1 MDIKAILTKQGVPSE
16 FIDSTVEA
24 LKVEMTKEFVSKK
37 QYERKRD
44 EVDTLN
50 SKIADLEIDLKKA
63 NTDEYKAKYEEL
75 EKEYNDFKTGI
86 ETEKINTAKSSTLR
100 EQLKAEG
107 FNEKMIKLLEKNFDL
122 ETIEIEEDKIKGW
135 EDMIKPIREEYAD
148 FIPKDTQTGNPPA
161 TPPTNVSGKTYTA
174 DMLKNMSAQEIAK
187 NYDAIRQ
194 NLN

>member
-1 MDIKAILTKQGVPSE
+1 MDIKAILKSHGIEEEVA
-16 FIDSTVEA
+16 STIAEKLNA
-24 LKVEMTKEFVSKK
+24 EIPKEFVSKK
-37 QYERKRD
+37 QYQKKVSAID
-44 EVDTLN
+44 ELN
-50 SKIADLEIDLKKA
+50 ETIADLEAKA
-63 NTDEYKAKYEEL
+63 TSNGAQEEL
-75 EKEYNDFKTGI
+75 DKLKQEFETYKNNI

-122 ETIEIEEDKIKGW
+122 ESIEIEEDKIKGW

-148 FIPKDTQTGNPPA
+148 FIPKDTQQGNPPA
-161 TPPTNVSGKTYTA
+161 TPPTNVSGKTYTTE
-174 DMLKNMSAQEIAK
+174 MLKSMSAQEIAQ

>member
-135 EDMIKPIREEYAD
+135 DDMIKPIREEYAD

>member
-1 MDIKAILTKQGVPSE
+1 MDIKAILKSHGIEGELVDTIADTIKAEIP
-16 FIDSTVEA
+16 
-24 LKVEMTKEFVSKK
+24 KEFVSKA
-37 QYERKRD
+37 QYSKKVNLID
-44 EVDTLN
+44 ELN
-50 SKIADLEIDLKKA
+50 TTIADLEAKTG
-63 NTDEYKAKYEEL
+63 TDEYKSKYEAL
-75 EKEYNDFKTGI
+75 EKEFNDFKTGI

>member
-86 ETEKINTAKSSTLR
+86 ETEKTNAVKSSTLR

-122 ETIEIEEDKIKGW
+122 ESIEIEEDKIKGW

-148 FIPKDTQTGNPPA
+148 FIPKDTQQGNPPA
-161 TPPTNVSGKTYTA
+161 TPPANVSGKTYTTE
-174 DMLKNMSAQEIAK
+174 MLKSMSAQEIAK
-187 NYDAIRQ
+187 NYDAIKQ

>member
-86 ETEKINTAKSSTLR
+86 ETEKTNAVKSSTVR

-107 FNEKMIKLLEKNFDL
+107 FEESIIELLEGKIDINS
-122 ETIEIEEDKIKGW
+122 IEIEENKIKGW
-135 EDMIKPIREEYAD
+135 EDMVKPMKEKYGK
-148 FIPKDTQTGNPPA
+148 FILTETQQGNPPA
-161 TPPTNVSGKTYTA
+161 TPPANVSGKTYTTE
-174 DMLKNMSAQEIAK
+174 MLKSMSAQEIAQ

>member
-86 ETEKINTAKSSTLR
+86 ETEKTNAVKSSTVR

-107 FNEKMIKLLEKNFDL
+107 FEESIIELLEGKIDINS
-122 ETIEIEEDKIKGW
+122 IEIVENKIKGW
-135 EDMIKPIREEYAD
+135 EDMVKPMKEKYGK
-148 FIPKDTQTGNPPA
+148 FILTETQTGNPPA
-161 TPPTNVSGKTYTA
+161 TPPAIDNPQGTTSNALA
-174 DMLKNMSAQEIAK
+174 DALEK
-187 NYDAIRQ
+187 Y
-194 NLN
+194 L

>member
-1 MDIKAILTKQGVPSE
+1 MDIKAILKSHGIEEEVA
-16 FIDSTVEA
+16 STIAEKLNA
-24 LKVEMTKEFVSKK
+24 EIPKEFVSKK
-37 QYERKRD
+37 QYQKKVSAID
-44 EVDTLN
+44 ELN
-50 SKIADLEIDLKKA
+50 ETIADLEAKA
-63 NTDEYKAKYEEL
+63 TSNGAQEEL
-75 EKEYNDFKTGI
+75 DKLKQEFETYKNNI

-148 FIPKDTQTGNPPA
+148 FIPKETQTGNPPA
-161 TPPTNVSGKTYTA
+161 TPPTNVSGKTYTTE
-174 DMLKNMSAQEIAK
+174 MLKSMSPQEIAK
-187 NYDAIRQ
+187 NYDVIRQ